1 MILGID
7 HIGILVDSI
16 EKAIPMYV
24 KLFGYTLHKTVTM
37 ESVGLTVAFLKQGQT
52 NIELVAYTGS
62 TDQTAFS
69 RSVMGEYTGYNHIC
83 YAVDDLTKTLSELE
97 SVGINTIEGFP
108 MQGGHGK
115 IAFLN
120 PDNTGGALIELCEPL
135 NS

>member
-16 EKAIPMYV
+16 ERAIPIYV
-24 KLFGYTLHKTVTM
+24 NLFGYTLNNTVTM

-62 TDQTAFS
+62 TAQTAFS
-69 RSVMGEYTGYNHIC
+69 RSVMGEHIGYNHIC
-83 YAVDDLTKTLSELE
+83 YAVDDLTKTLSDLE
-97 SVGINTIEGFP
+97 KAGINAIEGFP

-115 IAFLN
+115 IAFLD
-120 PDNTGGALIELCEPL
+120 PKDTKGALVELCEPL
-135 NS
+135 N